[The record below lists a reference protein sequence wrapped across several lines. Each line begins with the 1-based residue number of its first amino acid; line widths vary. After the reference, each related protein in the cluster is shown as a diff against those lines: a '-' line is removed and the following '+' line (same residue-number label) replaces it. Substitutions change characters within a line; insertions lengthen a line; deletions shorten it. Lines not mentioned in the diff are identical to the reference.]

1 MEKRWAVEIRDPK
14 TNELILRERFE
25 TPEEAKKFQKRLFG
39 RAAQKG
45 GKSEKNNE

>member
-14 TNELILRERFE
+14 TNELVLRERFE
-25 TPEEAKKFQKRLFG
+25 TPEEAEKFKNRLFG

-45 GKSEKNNE
+45 GKSENNNK